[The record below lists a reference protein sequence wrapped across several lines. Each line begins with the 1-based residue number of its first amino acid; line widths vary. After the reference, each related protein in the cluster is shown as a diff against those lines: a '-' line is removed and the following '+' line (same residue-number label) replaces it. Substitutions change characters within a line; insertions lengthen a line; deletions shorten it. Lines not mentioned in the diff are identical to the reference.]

1 MKHMDIFCAS
11 QASTAIC
18 LSMDPSASCSSSN
31 TIQLGGKAIDRHNP
45 IIISDSRRTTS
56 KSLTTTTTAQS
67 SSSSSSSS
75 KIPID
80 PKPYHEQQNQ
90 KAKNKNSSSKPTSQK
105 KEKAIK
111 GHDQKK
117 KSVAEKVTEHVSNSY
132 SSKPIDSVLRRS
144 WVKPPSELFTPPG
157 STRCLLSDMNLVDG
171 LSDNEPVLALA
182 MVNDNKKAQIV
193 HQNETILASK
203 PSSSS
208 LKNSGSSDQ
217 VVELRV
223 SLHCKGCEG
232 KVRKHLSRMKGVT
245 SFNIDFKA
253 KKVTV
258 VGDVTPLSVL
268 ASISKVKNAQFW
280 PASASASASGSGF
293 VDTRGNF
300 YI

>member
-1 MKHMDIFCAS
+1 MKHIDIFCAS

-18 LSMDPSASCSSSN
+18 LNMDPAASCSSSN
-31 TIQLGGKAIDRHNP
+31 TIQLGGKAIDRYNP
-45 IIISDSRRTTS
+45 IISDSRRTIS
-56 KSLTTTTTAQS
+56 KALTTPCSNS
-67 SSSSSSSS
+67 SSQ
-75 KIPID
+75 IPID
-80 PKPYHEQQNQ
+80 PKPYHELQNQ
-90 KAKNKNSSSKPTSQK
+90 KAKNDSSSKPYGQK
-105 KEKAIK
+105 KKKTIK

-117 KSVAEKVTEHVSNSY
+117 KSTAERVTENVTNSY
-132 SSKPIDSVLRRS
+132 CSKPIDSVMRRS
-144 WVKPPSELFTPPG
+144 WLKPHGELLTPPG

-171 LSDNEPVLALA
+171 LSDNGPVLALA
-182 MVNDNKKAQIV
+182 MVNDNKKAQVVEQI
-193 HQNETILASK
+193 ETIHASK
-203 PSSSS
+203 PSTSCLINSDSS
-208 LKNSGSSDQ
+208 NQ

-280 PASASASASGSGF
+280 PASASAAGSGF
-293 VDTRGNF
+293 VESRGNF

>member
-1 MKHMDIFCAS
+1 MKRMDIFCAS

-18 LSMDPSASCSSSN
+18 LSMDPAASCSSSN

-45 IIISDSRRTTS
+45 IISDSRRITPKT
-56 KSLTTTTTAQS
+56 LTGITPCS
-67 SSSSSSSS
+67 SSQL
-75 KIPID
+75 PVD
-80 PKPYHEQQNQ
+80 PKLYHEKQHQ
-90 KAKNKNSSSKPTSQK
+90 KAKKNSSSKPIGQNK
-105 KEKAIK
+105 KKAIK
-111 GHDQKK
+111 GHDDQKK
-117 KSVAEKVTEHVSNSY
+117 KSTAENFTEHVTNSY
-132 SSKPIDSVLRRS
+132 SSKPIGSVLRRS
-144 WVKPPSELFTPPG
+144 WLKPHGELFTPPG
-157 STRCLLSDMNLVDG
+157 STRCLLSDMALMDG
-171 LSDNEPVLALA
+171 LSDKEPVSALA
-182 MVNDNKKAQIV
+182 MVDNKKPQVV
-193 HQNETILASK
+193 HQSETNLASK

-208 LKNSGSSDQ
+208 LKNPGSSDQ

-280 PASASASASGSGF
+280 PASASQAGTGF
-293 VDTRGNF
+293 VESKGSF

>member
-1 MKHMDIFCAS
+1 MKHIDIFCAS

-18 LSMDPSASCSSSN
+18 LSMDPEASCSSSN
-31 TIQLGGKAIDRHNP
+31 TIQLGGKAIDRYNP
-45 IIISDSRRTTS
+45 IISDSRRTTS
-56 KSLTTTTTAQS
+56 KSLTTACS
-67 SSSSSSSS
+67 SSSN
-75 KIPID
+75 IPID
-80 PKPYHEQQNQ
+80 PKPYHELQDQ
-90 KAKNKNSSSKPTSQK
+90 KAKKDSSSKPNGQK
-105 KEKAIK
+105 KKKAMK

-117 KSVAEKVTEHVSNSY
+117 KSTAERVSEHVTNSY
-132 SSKPIDSVLRRS
+132 CSKPIDSVMRRS
-144 WVKPPSELFTPPG
+144 WLKPHGQLLTPG

-171 LSDNEPVLALA
+171 LLDNVSDLALA
-182 MVNDNKKAQIV
+182 MANDSKKAQVV
-193 HQNETILASK
+193 HQIETIHASK
-203 PSSSS
+203 PSTSS
-208 LKNSGSSDQ
+208 LINSDSSEQQ

-232 KVRKHLSRMKGVT
+232 KVKKHLSRMKGVT

-280 PASASASASGSGF
+280 PASASVAGSGF
-293 VDTRGNF
+293 VETRGNF

>member
-1 MKHMDIFCAS
+1 MKRMDIFCTS

-56 KSLTTTTTAQS
+56 KSLTT
-67 SSSSSSSS
+67 
-75 KIPID
+75 ID

-90 KAKNKNSSSKPTSQK
+90 KAKNKNSSSKPSSK
-105 KEKAIK
+105 KNEKAIK

-117 KSVAEKVTEHVSNSY
+117 KSIAEKVTEHVSNSY

-144 WVKPPSELFTPPG
+144 WLKPPSELFTPPG
-157 STRCLLSDMNLVDG
+157 STRCLLSDVTLVDG

-193 HQNETILASK
+193 HQNETILGSK

-208 LKNSGSSDQ
+208 LKSSGSSDQ

-268 ASISKVKNAQFW
+268 TSISKVKNAQFW
-280 PASASASASGSGF
+280 PASASGSGF
-293 VDTRGNF
+293 VETRGNF